1 MITVHYQNFIDVM
14 KTKKRKSSKEIIGKH
29 FSELKALSVQI
40 EGAHKVSN
48 RKDKDTL
55 TLITVTPKKMRDKR
69 TF

>member
-1 MITVHYQNFIDVM
+1 MDFETTE

-40 EGAHKVSN
+40 EGAHKMSK